1 MLTLNSKLRLPEQVV
16 FTFVGEDAIL
26 LNTRTNQYFA
36 LDEVGARL
44 WRLMSEG
51 KDLLESHTA
60 FLEEYEVEAERLE
73 ADLLELIGQLVE
85 NGLVEIA
92 EA

>member
-36 LDEVGARL
+36 LDDVGRRL
-44 WRLMSEG
+44 WGLMSEG
-51 KDLLESHTA
+51 KDLRESHA
-60 FLEEYEVEAERLE
+60 ALLEEYEVEPDRLE
-73 ADLLELIGQLVE
+73 VDLLEWLC
-85 NGLVEIA
+85 
-92 EA
+92 